1 MEIAVLI
8 LAAWAL
14 FERLKVYT
22 LCHYMMTKNCPAPT
36 QEELRKSILFVL
48 RHLFRR

>member
-8 LAAWAL
+8 LAALGL
-14 FERLKVYT
+14 FERFKLYA

-36 QEELRKSILFVL
+36 EQEMMESMLFVL